1 MLWHLK
7 NAEEQGNMESYVGK
21 VIECVECWKVCEIM
35 LEILLIR
42 IEI

>member
-7 NAEEQGNMESYVGK
+7 NAEEQGNMKSK
-21 VIECVECWKVCEIM
+21 VSECVECWKVCEIM

-42 IEI
+42 IGI